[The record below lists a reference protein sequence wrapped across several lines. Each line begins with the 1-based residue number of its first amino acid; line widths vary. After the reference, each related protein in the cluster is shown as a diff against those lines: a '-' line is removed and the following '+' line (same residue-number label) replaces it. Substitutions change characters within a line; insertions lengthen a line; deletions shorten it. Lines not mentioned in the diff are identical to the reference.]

1 MAWEPLIL
9 KGYLKMGLGDGL
21 TGGSAGMTDVSDQ
34 VTEFQLLF
42 ERDTIEIPA
51 TLGQPR
57 QARVGGAKYSI
68 RVGYL
73 SANNGTG
80 VWSILES
87 AFASSQGYVSF
98 EGAMTDDA
106 ISATNARYFGT
117 LLATGAALGGT
128 AEDVVQD
135 SQTFPLKST
144 WTKATT

>member
-1 MAWEPLIL
+1 MAWEPQIL

-21 TGGSAGMTDVSDQ
+21 TGGSTGMTDVSDQ
-34 VTEFQLLF
+34 VTGMQLIF
-42 ERDTIEIPA
+42 ERDTVEVPA

-57 QARVGGAKYSI
+57 GTRAGGAKYSVKI
-68 RVGYL
+68 DYL

-87 AFASSQGYVSF
+87 AFATSQGYVSF
-98 EGAMTDDA
+98 EGAVTDDA
-106 ISATNARYFGT
+106 VSATNPRYFGT
-117 LLATGAALGGT
+117 IIATGAAIGGT
-128 AEDVVQD
+128 AEDLQTD